1 MKLWL
6 ERALAVIR
14 WGWEKLVAFAKVVW
28 SVLRAT
34 FDTVYDP
41 PPKTIRFWF
50 WSFTALVAVVWLTFA
65 FTNSWFYRPTV
76 EFFATLGDDGDVFLP
91 DHMEPLPSVAT
102 PAVPV
107 PSVEVACHDMS
118 DTPQCEPVLPPE
130 SGSGGKVEVSDIP
143 PPVAKP
149 PVGYKAKKSPAG
161 YKRRKHQ
168 PYQTYWGF

>member
-107 PSVEVACHDMS
+107 PSVEVVCHDMS
-118 DTPQCEPVLPPE
+118 DTPHCEPASSKLDKSAETAPI
-130 SGSGGKVEVSDIP
+130 VENAIQT
-143 PPVAKP
+143 PPVAKA
-149 PVGYKAKKSPAG
+149 KAVVKKRLTT
-161 YKRRKHQ
+161 RRKHQ
-168 PYQTYWGF
+168 PYVTYWGF